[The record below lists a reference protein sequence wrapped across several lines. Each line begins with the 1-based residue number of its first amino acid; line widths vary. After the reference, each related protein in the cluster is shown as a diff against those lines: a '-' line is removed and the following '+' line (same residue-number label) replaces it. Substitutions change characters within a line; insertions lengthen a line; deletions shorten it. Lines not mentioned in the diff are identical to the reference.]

1 MPKTANDMPISLA
14 IAELVDTIKWSVVDD
29 YDLSTIVWNDA
40 NVAQPSDADIQAKRQ
55 EQADSFNQTEYK
67 DLRVNGKFE
76 LQADPNNSNEM
87 ILVKTQD
94 GYPST
99 EEQLDYIYHN
109 GVEAWKTDMID
120 AVKNRFPKPSGG
132 S

>member
-55 EQADSFNQTEYK
+55 EHADSFNQTEHK

>member
-14 IAELVDTIKWSVVDD
+14 IAELVDTIEWSVVDD
-29 YDLSTIVWNDA
+29 YDLSTIVWRDA

-109 GVEAWKTDMID
+109 GIEAWKTDMID

>member
-14 IAELVDTIKWSVVDD
+14 ISELVDTIKWSVVDD

-55 EQADSFNQTEYK
+55 ERADSFNQTEYK

-76 LQADPNNSNEM
+76 RQADPNNPDEM